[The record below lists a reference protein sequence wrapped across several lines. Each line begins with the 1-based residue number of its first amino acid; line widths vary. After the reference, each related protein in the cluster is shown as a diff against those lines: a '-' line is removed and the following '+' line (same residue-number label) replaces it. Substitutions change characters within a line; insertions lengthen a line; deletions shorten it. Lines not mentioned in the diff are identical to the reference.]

1 MIILESIEQLQTHL
15 NGIRQKG
22 KSIGFVPTMGN
33 LHAGHIQ
40 LVKTAKKNADCV
52 VVSLFVNPTQ
62 FGANEDLAS
71 YPRTLQDDIDKLQA
85 VNTDVLFTPNNEMIY
100 PRGGENTSY
109 VHVPELTSLHCG
121 AARPGH
127 FDGVTTVVTKLFNM
141 TQPNIAV
148 FGEKDFQQLAVIRRM
163 VADLNIPIKIIGEPI
178 VREADGLAMSSR
190 NGYLNT
196 EQRRLAPQLQQVL
209 INTKQE
215 ILAGNREYSNLQ
227 EQAKNKLLNQG
238 FKPDYFT
245 ICQADSLAEANTSDT
260 QLVILA
266 AAFIGTTRLID
277 NLTVN
282 IK

>member
-22 KSIGFVPTMGN
+22 KTIGFVPTMGN

-40 LVKTAKKNADCV
+40 LVKTAKKNTDCV
-52 VVSLFVNPTQ
+52 VVSLFINPTQ
-62 FGANEDLAS
+62 FSANEDLAS
-71 YPRTLQDDIDKLQA
+71 YPRTLQHDIDKLQA

-100 PRGGENTSY
+100 PRGGENTSHI
-109 VHVPELTSLHCG
+109 HVPELTTLHCG

-127 FDGVTTVVTKLFNM
+127 FDGVTTVVTKLFNI
-141 TQPNIAV
+141 TQPNLAV

-163 VADLNIPIKIIGEPI
+163 VADLNMPIKIIGEPI

-190 NGYLNT
+190 NGYLST
-196 EQRRLAPQLQQVL
+196 EQRALAPQLKKILDEIQQA
-209 INTKQE
+209 ISQ
-215 ILAGNREYSNLQ
+215 GNKDYPSLEDK
-227 EQAKNKLLNQG
+227 AKLMLKEKD

-245 ICQADSLAEANTSDT
+245 ICQADSLARANTSDT

-266 AAFIGTTRLID
+266 AAFMGSTRLID
-277 NLTVN
+277 NLTIN
-282 IK
+282 TK